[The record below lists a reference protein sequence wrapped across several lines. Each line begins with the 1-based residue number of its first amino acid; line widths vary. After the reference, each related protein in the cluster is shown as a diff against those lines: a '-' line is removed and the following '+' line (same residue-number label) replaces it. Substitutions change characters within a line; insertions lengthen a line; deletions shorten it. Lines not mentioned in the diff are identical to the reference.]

1 MNYNPL
7 DLLGGSPSGSG
18 HSPALAH
25 AASAAASAGSGSGP
39 AQHCGDLSV
48 VLGQEFDLLLQI
60 LGQRFGPPELRLQ
73 VLDRFF
79 EPLHLLL

>member
-7 DLLGGSPSGSG
+7 DLLGGRPSGSG

-25 AASAAASAGSGSGP
+25 AASAGSGSGP